1 MSFGHSLRETETL
14 GGTGILNR
22 EATSQPGLKSLC
34 ERTGLQFRDGQLAI
48 RALTHRSF
56 ANEHPG
62 KWEDNERLEFLGDA
76 VLDFVS
82 GAWVYRR
89 FPDSSEGRL
98 TRLRSALVRTETLA
112 EFARKLELGSLLRLG
127 RGEEETGGRERPA
140 NLCGAFEALIGA
152 LYLDQ
157 GTEAARQ
164 FLEPLLEEAVTR
176 ILGEQGE
183 IDAKSLLQE
192 WSQAE
197 HALTPRYVT
206 AEERGPDHE
215 REFTVEVYIGDEL
228 WGAGVGPS
236 KQAAAQS
243 AALEALHRIRK
254 AS

>member
-1 MSFGHSLRETETL
+1 LS
-14 GGTGILNR
+14 R
-22 EATSQPGLKSLC
+22 EATSQPGSESLR
-34 ERTGLQFRDGQLAI
+34 ERMGLEFQDPSLAI

-82 GAWVYRR
+82 GAWVYHR
-89 FPDSSEGRL
+89 FPDSPEGRL

-112 EFARKLELGSLLRLG
+112 GFARKLDIGSLLRLG
-127 RGEEETGGRERPA
+127 RGEEETGGRDRPA

-157 GTEAARQ
+157 GAEAARR
-164 FLEPLLEEAVTR
+164 FVEPLFEEAAER
-176 ILGEQGE
+176 ILEEQGE

-197 HALTPRYVT
+197 RSLTPRYVT

-215 REFTVEVYIGDEL
+215 REFTVEVYLGDEL
-228 WGAGVGPS
+228 WGAGIGPS
-236 KQAAAQS
+236 KQAAAQA
-243 AALEALHRIRK
+243 AALEALGHIRK

>member
-1 MSFGHSLRETETL
+1 MS
-14 GGTGILNR
+14 R
-22 EATSQPGLKSLC
+22 EATSQPGSESLR
-34 ERTGLQFRDGQLAI
+34 ERMGLEFQDPSLAI

-82 GAWVYRR
+82 GAWVYHR
-89 FPDSSEGRL
+89 FPDSPEGRL

-112 EFARKLELGSLLRLG
+112 GFARKLDIGSLLRLG
-127 RGEEETGGRERPA
+127 RGEEETGGRDRPA

-157 GTEAARQ
+157 GAEAARR
-164 FLEPLLEEAVTR
+164 FVEPLFEEAAER
-176 ILGEQGE
+176 ILEEQGE

-197 HALTPRYVT
+197 RSLTPRYVT

-215 REFTVEVYIGDEL
+215 REFTVEVYLGDEL
-228 WGAGVGPS
+228 WGAGIGPS
-236 KQAAAQS
+236 KQAAAQA
-243 AALEALHRIRK
+243 AALEALGHIPK

>member
-1 MSFGHSLRETETL
+1 MS
-14 GGTGILNR
+14 R
-22 EATSQPGLKSLC
+22 EATSQPGSESLR
-34 ERTGLQFRDGQLAI
+34 ERMGLEFQDPSLAI

-82 GAWVYRR
+82 GAWVYHR
-89 FPDSSEGRL
+89 FPDSPEGRL

-112 EFARKLELGSLLRLG
+112 GFARKLDIGSLLRLG
-127 RGEEETGGRERPA
+127 RGEEETGGRDRPA

-157 GTEAARQ
+157 GAEAARR
-164 FLEPLLEEAVTR
+164 FVEPLFEEAAER
-176 ILGEQGE
+176 ILEEQGE

-197 HALTPRYVT
+197 RSLTPRYVT

-215 REFTVEVYIGDEL
+215 REFTVEVYLGDEL
-228 WGAGVGPS
+228 WGAGIGPS
-236 KQAAAQS
+236 KQAAAQA
-243 AALEALHRIRK
+243 AALEALGHIRK

>member
-1 MSFGHSLRETETL
+1 VTLNDETGIPLGPEYLRE
-14 GGTGILNR
+14 R
-22 EATSQPGLKSLC
+22 V
-34 ERTGLQFRDGQLAI
+34 GLQFRDDQLAV

-89 FPDSSEGRL
+89 FPDSPEGRL

-112 EFARKLELGSLLRLG
+112 DLARKLDLGSLLRLG

-140 NLCGAFEALIGA
+140 NLCGAFEALVGA
-152 LYLDQ
+152 LYLDR
-157 GTEAARQ
+157 GIDAARQ
-164 FLEPLLEEAVTR
+164 FLEPLFEEAVAR

-183 IDAKSLLQE
+183 IDAKSLPQE

-197 HALTPRYVT
+197 RSLTPRYVT

-215 REFTVEVYIGDEL
+215 REFTVEVYLGEEL

-236 KQAAAQS
+236 KQTAAQA
-243 AALEALHRIRK
+243 AALEALRRLRK
-254 AS
+254 TP

>member
-1 MSFGHSLRETETL
+1 MS
-14 GGTGILNR
+14 R
-22 EATSQPGLKSLC
+22 EATSQPGSESLR
-34 ERTGLQFRDGQLAI
+34 ERMGLEFQDPSLAI

-82 GAWVYRR
+82 GAWVYHR
-89 FPDSSEGRL
+89 FPNSPEGRL

-112 EFARKLELGSLLRLG
+112 GFARKLDIGSLLRLG
-127 RGEEETGGRERPA
+127 RGEEETGGRDRPA

-157 GTEAARQ
+157 GAEAARR
-164 FLEPLLEEAVTR
+164 FVEPLFEEAAER
-176 ILGEQGE
+176 ILEEQGE

-197 HALTPRYVT
+197 RSLTPRYVT

-215 REFTVEVYIGDEL
+215 REFTVEVYLGDEL
-228 WGAGVGPS
+228 WGAGIGPS
-236 KQAAAQS
+236 KQAAAQA
-243 AALEALHRIRK
+243 AALEALGHIRK

>member
-1 MSFGHSLRETETL
+1 MSC
-14 GGTGILNR
+14 
-22 EATSQPGLKSLC
+22 EATSQPGPESLE
-34 ERTGLQFRDGQLAI
+34 ERTGLEFRDRQLAM

-89 FPDSSEGRL
+89 FPDAPEGRL
-98 TRLRSALVRTETLA
+98 TRLRSALVRTEMLA
-112 EFARKLELGSLLRLG
+112 EFARRLDLGSLLRLG

-140 NLCGAFEALIGA
+140 NLCGAFEALVGA

-157 GTEAARQ
+157 GVEAVRRY
-164 FLEPLLEEAVTR
+164 LEPLLEEAVVR

-192 WSQAE
+192 WAQAE
-197 HALTPRYVT
+197 RSLTPRYAT

-236 KQAAAQS
+236 KQAAAQA
-243 AALEALHRIRK
+243 AALEALRRVRK
-254 AS
+254 AP

>member
-1 MSFGHSLRETETL
+1 M
-14 GGTGILNR
+14 
-22 EATSQPGLKSLC
+22 GLEFQDPS
-34 ERTGLQFRDGQLAI
+34 LAI

-82 GAWVYRR
+82 GAWVYHR
-89 FPDSSEGRL
+89 FPDSPEGRL

-112 EFARKLELGSLLRLG
+112 GFARKLDIGSLLRLG
-127 RGEEETGGRERPA
+127 RGEEETGGRDRPA

-157 GTEAARQ
+157 GAEAARR
-164 FLEPLLEEAVTR
+164 FVEPLFEEAAER
-176 ILGEQGE
+176 ILEEQGE
-183 IDAKSLLQE
+183 VDAKSLLQE
-192 WSQAE
+192 WAQAE
-197 HALTPRYVT
+197 RSLTPRYVT

-215 REFTVEVYIGDEL
+215 REFTVEVYLGDEL
-228 WGAGVGPS
+228 SGAGIGPS
-236 KQAAAQS
+236 KQAAAQA
-243 AALEALHRIRK
+243 AALEALSHIRK